1 MQTSKEFNVDLPCHA
16 GIDSLGGQ
24 IPDHAGLMAPAL
36 RPRVLEPD
44 GHDSA
49 QQPSQ
54 QSGDATFSSSEDQH
68 PNQ

>member
-1 MQTSKEFNVDLPCHA
+1 MRMPTMPCRHQSSQRAVPDPA
-16 GIDSLGGQ
+16 GV
-24 IPDHAGLMAPAL
+24 MAPAL

-68 PNQ
+68 SNQ